1 MHSGDTYGS
10 FTFFVDEESDNR
22 HSKFN
27 LIAQTDVSF
36 LSLSYQALFSIGIV
50 DEKMT
55 DLIAKYRLHMM
66 EHGFPLCDFILD
78 RPENARRMNAKET
91 FV

>member
-1 MHSGDTYGS
+1 
-10 FTFFVDEESDNR
+10 VDEESDNR

-27 LIAQTDVSF
+27 LLAQTDVSF

-55 DLIAKYRLHMM
+55 DLIAKYRIIMM
-66 EHGFPLCDFILD
+66 E
-78 RPENARRMNAKET
+78 
-91 FV
+91 